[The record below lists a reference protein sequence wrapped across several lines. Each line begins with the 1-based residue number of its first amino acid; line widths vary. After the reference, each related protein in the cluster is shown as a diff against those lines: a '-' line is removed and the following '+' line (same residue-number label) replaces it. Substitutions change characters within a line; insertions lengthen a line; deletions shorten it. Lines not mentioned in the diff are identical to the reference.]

1 MQKYA
6 LVVGNSEYQYLD
18 NLEKSSND
26 VKAVGNILKSKGF
39 EIAYAE
45 NLTKRNFKKIL
56 NNFYQNKTL
65 KDIIFIYY
73 SGHAINYNA
82 INYLVPV
89 DAEVNFESDIED
101 ENISLDTAIKRL
113 NNATNIFTMVI
124 DGYKKNPF
132 SNTIAHFT
140 HQSISLPNGLKPID
154 IQFTNQYIIAYGA
167 GIDLSTKSTQH
178 SKYNLFTQFLL
189 ENMNRDN
196 LKLDDIFKNSIKSL
210 ISIDKNYKPFVNMD
224 IYDIFYLIGHAPK
237 DEKEII
243 IKEKIVEKPVEK
255 IVEKIIE
262 KPVEK
267 IVEIEKIIEVDNPKL
282 LKRIEEYENEIATL
296 KDELNKFKNDQEI
309 KQEEIIQKAK
319 EVIEEV
325 IETPKNEDK
334 IKNKEEKEDKKEL
347 EEEKKELEEE
357 IVEINEQPKEDKP
370 SDTIEEDN
378 ESNELFWHDTQTS
391 LIWQKN
397 INDKALSYQE
407 AKDYITTLNDENY
420 AGYSNWKIPSLEEL
434 NTILTD
440 TALENEN
447 SFTQET
453 YIKSQLLGTMK
464 VEKQIFW
471 SDTVSE
477 VDNKKYWYVNFSNGL
492 DGWANQDNKY
502 HIIAVCNK

>member
-1 MQKYA
+1 
-6 LVVGNSEYQYLD
+6 
-18 NLEKSSND
+18 
-26 VKAVGNILKSKGF
+26 
-39 EIAYAE
+39 
-45 NLTKRNFKKIL
+45 
-56 NNFYQNKTL
+56 
-65 KDIIFIYY
+65 
-73 SGHAINYNA
+73 
-82 INYLVPV
+82 
-89 DAEVNFESDIED
+89 
-101 ENISLDTAIKRL
+101 
-113 NNATNIFTMVI
+113 
-124 DGYKKNPF
+124 
-132 SNTIAHFT
+132 
-140 HQSISLPNGLKPID
+140 
-154 IQFTNQYIIAYGA
+154 
-167 GIDLSTKSTQH
+167 
-178 SKYNLFTQFLL
+178 
-189 ENMNRDN
+189 MNRDN
-196 LKLDDIFKNSIKSL
+196 LKLDDIYKNSIKSL